1 MQPSQF
7 DILKEDVPLIEVNNL
22 SKYYGEVAAVE
33 NATFRVEEGTILGF
47 LGPNGA
53 GKTTTMRILTCYLPP
68 SEGTASIA
76 GFDVTEES
84 MEVRKRIGYLPEQ
97 PPLYNDMTVLSYL
110 RFVAKI
116 KGVPGGQL
124 NEQLDETLEKTGIA
138 HHRHTV
144 IGHLSKG
151 YKQRVGLAQALV
163 HNPEVLILDEPTVGL
178 DPKQIIEI
186 RELIKGLG
194 RDHTVILST
203 HILPEVSVTCDKI
216 VVINAGRIV
225 GEGTP
230 ESLMAELKEGESLR
244 AHISGPV
251 GQVQA
256 LLQGIGGVVEVI
268 AESEE
273 GETEGVYTVTTLA
286 DQDVRDELSRQVING
301 GFGLRELRPLGMTL
315 EDIYLRL
322 TTEEVSA

>member
-1 MQPSQF
+1 M
-7 DILKEDVPLIEVNNL
+7 IEVNSL

-33 NATFRVEEGTILGF
+33 NATFRVEEGTVLGF

-53 GKTTTMRILTCYLPP
+53 GKTTTMRLLTSYLPP
-68 SEGTASIA
+68 SEGSASVA
-76 GFDVTEES
+76 GFDVVEES

-97 PPLYNDMTVLSYL
+97 PPLYGDMTVLSYL

-124 NEQLDETLEKTGIA
+124 NGRLDETLEKTGIA

-144 IGHLSKG
+144 ISHLSKG

-194 RDHTVILST
+194 NDHTVILST
-203 HILPEVSVTCDKI
+203 HILPEVSMTCEKI
-216 VVINAGRIV
+216 VVINEGRIV

-244 AHISGPV
+244 AHISGPSE
-251 GQVQA
+251 QVQP
-256 LLQGIGGVVEVI
+256 LLQGIDGVVEVI
-268 AESEE
+268 GESGEE
-273 GETEGVYTVTTLA
+273 EEEMIYTVTTVA
-286 DQDVRDELSRQVING
+286 DQDVRDELARKVIDG
-301 GFGLRELRPLGMTL
+301 GFGLRELRPLDMTL